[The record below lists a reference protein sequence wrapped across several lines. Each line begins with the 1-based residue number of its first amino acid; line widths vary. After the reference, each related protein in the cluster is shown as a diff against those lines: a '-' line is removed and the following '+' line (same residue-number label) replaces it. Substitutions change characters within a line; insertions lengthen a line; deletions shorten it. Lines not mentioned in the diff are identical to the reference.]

1 MSWGTCYS
9 GSNNVYKSAP
19 PLMSDGRNFASWL
32 PGNEIDKIIKKDAGI
47 KNNSEYRLYLI
58 NNADKI
64 VQLNQLEA
72 CNDCGCCPYF
82 HSSVSTPNQPY
93 LYEFCSQPN
102 NDCRPIG
109 YQNSDLKNLYLS
121 REKLEQIKS
130 NPITFKLQ

>member
-9 GSNNVYKSAP
+9 GSNNVYDSAP
-19 PLMSDGRNFASWL
+19 PLMSDGRNFSSWL

-47 KNNSEYRLYLI
+47 INNSEYRLYLT

-82 HSSVSTPNQPY
+82 QNEETMPNQPY
-93 LYEFCSQPN
+93 LYQWCALPN
-102 NDCRPIG
+102 NGCRPIG

-121 REKLEQIKS
+121 RDKLQEIKS